1 MNTSPDIDQISA
13 ALVLAQQA
21 MLPLIKDSANPFF
34 KSKYADLQAV
44 TEACYPAL
52 QANGICVMQ
61 SAESM
66 GLAGINIKTRL
77 LHKSGQFIETDCAI
91 PPAGQDPQKYGSAVT
106 YGRRYGL
113 QAAVGLA
120 AIDDD
125 GEGAMNRN
133 SPKQAPAAKPAPVVV
148 KPTDKD
154 EEMVDKIIEAFKQ
167 QTTLSELDAKMKK
180 AGATPYAKHPRV
192 LLAYTETKNNIK

>member
-1 MNTSPDIDQISA
+1 MNTSESIDKVSA

-21 MLPLIKDSANPFF
+21 MLPLIKDSNNPFF

-52 QANGICVMQ
+52 QANGICVLQ
-61 SAESM
+61 SAESL
-66 GLAGINIKTRL
+66 GSDGINIKTRL
-77 LHKSGQFIETDCAI
+77 LHSSGQFIETECAI

-125 GEGAMNRN
+125 GESAMNRN
-133 SPKQAPAAKPAPVVV
+133 KPATNAPKPAAAPATKAAPAG
-148 KPTDKD
+148 D
-154 EEMVDKIIEAFKQ
+154 EMVDKIISAFWE
-167 QTTLSELDAKMKK
+167 QTDLAGLEAKMKK
-180 AGATPYAKHPRV
+180 AQGTPYGVHPQVVAAYEEVKAK
-192 LLAYTETKNNIK
+192 L